1 MLGWRV
7 DPRRGVMKMSSHR
20 PDGIPEVGL
29 ARTTAQ
35 GFTMTSPDMTRQICR
50 LGGVYLVER
59 ARFVARTIDR
69 NFVTALIFLA
79 ITRANVAGITNSRM
93 VAMRHL
99 GVDEIPSDSHRLP
112 VTIYALARD
121 LRMPYETVR
130 RHVAKLK
137 AADICISL
145 ADGVIIPSE
154 AFRSPIARA
163 GAVRAGQSVSDFV
176 NAAARSGIT
185 AHGRYQAVANDV
197 TLQVAR
203 LSTDYFVDG
212 VGSIAR
218 NLDLDVL
225 SVLVMMTPALM
236 NVEAITRDPELSR
249 AYGGLADVPAD
260 ALRAPVSVY
269 AVSKHLM
276 LPYETTRRIAL
287 GLVERDLL
295 ARDQAGGLTM
305 PATAAAR
312 PDMLVAFSEFA
323 VLTLAFLG
331 NLAEYGVVARAEA
344 LLSGSPTWNPASAM
358 LTA

>member
-1 MLGWRV
+1 M
-7 DPRRGVMKMSSHR
+7 
-20 PDGIPEVGL
+20 GIPDL
-29 ARTTAQ
+29 
-35 GFTMTSPDMTRQICR
+35 TRQIVR
-50 LGGVYLVER
+50 LGGMYIVGRACLV
-59 ARFVARTIDR
+59 AQAVDR

-79 ITRANVAGITNSRM
+79 ITRANVAGITASRT

-99 GVDEIPSDSHRLP
+99 GVDDIPSDDNRLP

-137 AADICISL
+137 AANLCISL
-145 ADGVIIPSE
+145 AGGLIVPSE
-154 AFRSPIARA
+154 VFRSPVARA

-176 NAAARSGIT
+176 NAAARSGIA

-236 NVEAITRDPELSR
+236 NVEAITRDPELGR
-249 AYGGLADVPAD
+249 TYGGLADIPAD
-260 ALRAPVSVY
+260 TLRAPISVY

-295 ARDQAGGLTM
+295 VRDQAGGLTM
-305 PATAAAR
+305 PAATVTR
-312 PDMLVAFSEFA
+312 PDMLATFSEFA
-323 VLTLAFLG
+323 TLTLAFLG
-331 NLAEYGVVARAEA
+331 DLAEYGVVARAEG
-344 LLSGSPTWNPASAM
+344 LLSRSTTWNPASAM
-358 LTA
+358 LRA